1 MKKIFISI
9 ALIAASLF
17 NINGQSKLSENTTLA
32 IACETPIG
40 IDNQNAITIIENNVI
55 VKLDGET
62 IYHGTCVN
70 LGDGSPGAN
79 AR

>member
-40 IDNQNAITIIENNVI
+40 IDNQNAITIII
-55 VKLDGET
+55 
-62 IYHGTCVN
+62 HQ
-70 LGDGSPGAN
+70 
-79 AR
+79 